1 MGPDGMMSYV
11 STHTPLHGT
20 KYSRTIHHCGD
31 RVSFTKGQCINHDM
45 VPWWRRYRWNV
56 KSVTEMLKK
65 CCGPRTVDVAMEW
78 TVLDL
83 STAVLSF
90 LRSTQIRRFRAVK
103 GCVRMWQETPVSVRT
118 VEIMRASECAR
129 TRTFQTN
136 IQKNGGTLPHREN
149 PSLYL
154 APWYLN
160 CSSFF
165 FRPSD
170 APAEICDYKLL

>member
-1 MGPDGMMSYV
+1 MGWCRTLALIPPFTEPNTAEQSIIVVIEYHSPRDSV
-11 STHTPLHGT
+11 STMIW
-20 KYSRTIHHCGD
+20 SRD
-31 RVSFTKGQCINHDM
+31 E
-45 VPWWRRYRWNV
+45 PV
-56 KSVTEMLKK
+56 KCQKIYVCVTEMLKK

-136 IQKNGGTLPHREN
+136 IQKNGGGTLPHREN

-170 APAEICDYKLL
+170 APVEICDYKLL